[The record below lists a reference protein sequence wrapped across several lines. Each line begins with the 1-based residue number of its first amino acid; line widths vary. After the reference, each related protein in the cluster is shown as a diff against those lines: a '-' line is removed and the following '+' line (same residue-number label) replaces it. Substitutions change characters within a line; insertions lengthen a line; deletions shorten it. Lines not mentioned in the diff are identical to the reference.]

1 MNLPAIRSYAALV
14 PWAPPTPARRVAD
27 SVEPVVEPVQVLDA
41 GQSGVDSAP
50 PPFEP
55 GGKTL
60 GRFID
65 TWA

>member
-14 PWAPPTPARRVAD
+14 PWTPPAAPRRVAD
-27 SVEPVVEPVQVLDA
+27 AVEPVQVLDA
-41 GQSGVDSAP
+41 GHTGADWARR

-55 GGKTL
+55 GGRTL
-60 GRFID
+60 GRYVD